1 MSIIRGPIVSPRAV
15 TRRVLAGVVLVL
27 TAASS
32 IAQAQTPTS
41 RQFPVYLNVEGEYVR
56 TTMALRLPYRTYAQP
71 ARALATAATL
81 DADEQTFL
89 RFVDAVRSN
98 DLKSLAAVLAV
109 PPPGPPNA
117 SGVAMEPRTP
127 QQMLAIYRQ
136 SFGNFEDLR
145 VEGRVPLDDRVL
157 FIWTAGTSKGRM
169 VRGTIVTTADGRRQA
184 LEVTMD
190 QPIETFIVNSLNRLT
205 AEELPG
211 SAPATGSGVH
221 VLPLTK
227 SGVELRFAGSRP
239 ETSAPG
245 PKATGPLAVLAERVK
260 AAQAQNTD
268 RFLALHTPKSVLKLK
283 QWFGTMNR
291 EALGAHFADHARTRQ
306 VRLVMD
312 GGPVLVVFSA
322 PRGSDGTSSI
332 RDVRYDY
339 LVRDA
344 GGFRIA
350 NMLYASFFDDV
361 LKGTPAVAAFLEQ
374 GSPGK

>member
-190 QPIETFIVNSLNRLT
+190 QPIETFIVNSLNRLATCSSERWPGNCCRGSSSMATRCSGKSACCGICASAFATCGRDRT
-205 AEELPG
+205 ARCG
-211 SAPATGSGVH
+211 SSPTAP
-221 VLPLTK
+221 P
-227 SGVELRFAGSRP
+227 
-239 ETSAPG
+239 
-245 PKATGPLAVLAERVK
+245 
-260 AAQAQNTD
+260 AA
-268 RFLALHTPKSVLKLK
+268 
-283 QWFGTMNR
+283 
-291 EALGAHFADHARTRQ
+291 
-306 VRLVMD
+306 
-312 GGPVLVVFSA
+312 FSA
-322 PRGSDGTSSI
+322 SCRRSERHSPDTKLVYPPPPI
-332 RDVRYDY
+332 R
-339 LVRDA
+339 
-344 GGFRIA
+344 
-350 NMLYASFFDDV
+350 
-361 LKGTPAVAAFLEQ
+361 
-374 GSPGK
+374 